1 MTEPDPVAALAAELA
16 ELCGQVGGLLGQ
28 LARAQGD
35 IGVLRERLQA
45 ETGQTAMLRLQV
57 KQFREEL
64 AEAVDRNRLKPP
76 PAPWWRVSET
86 EGRAMLAELREWVD
100 TFLRPHYPDY
110 LAKLPGCALA
120 HGEAVWELST
130 LRAEWVRVYGDE
142 DNRDLRGALAWHDRW
157 LPNSITR
164 LVEAIKCDET
174 GCRMT
179 RPRIA

>member
-1 MTEPDPVAALAAELA
+1 VTDPDPLADLAAQLA
-16 ELCGQVGGLLGQ
+16 ELRGQ
-28 LARAQGD
+28 LARSQGD
-35 IGVLRERLQA
+35 IGVLRERLVA

-76 PAPWWRVSET
+76 PAPWWRVSEA

-110 LAKLPGCALA
+110 LARLPGCVLA

-130 LRAEWVRVYGDE
+130 LRAEWVRIYGDE
-142 DNRDLRGALAWHDRW
+142 DNRDLAGALVWHDRY
-157 LPNSITR
+157 LPDAISR
-164 LVEAIKCDET
+164 LAAAVKCDET
-174 GCRMT
+174 GCRVT
-179 RPRIA
+179 RSR